1 MLSPRLQTF
10 MALHRAGKFA
20 EAEAGYRDCRRA
32 GIDVVIPLSA
42 LLLQQGRNA
51 EAIVELEPVVAAQPE
66 NFAAVVNLSIALRQ
80 QGEAERAL
88 EYARRACELRPGEA
102 SACNAR
108 GLAALALDENEEA
121 LAALDAGLKSAPGNV
136 PLELHRAKALRNL
149 GRLRDA
155 LAAFER
161 IVKVDPGMLEAW
173 RDLGVVQ
180 ARLGMVGPALAS
192 ATQAR
197 NLAPGDSGV
206 LLEYAVALLR
216 SGRTAEAE
224 QFLERGGGNGG
235 AWLMFGQALLREG
248 NVQGA
253 RKALERAHA
262 LEPDSPYVRHFR
274 AALSGELPEGI
285 ESDYIRGLFDD
296 FADRFESTLVNN
308 LGYGVPKRLPRFLAE
323 QGVETFTDIL
333 DLGCGTGLMG
343 AELAGAGRRIDGVDL
358 SGRMLAVAREKDV
371 YRELHEGEVL
381 AFLQTAPQQWD
392 LIVAADVFIYIRA
405 LEPILAAAWQ
415 RLRPGG
421 HFVFSIERSE
431 GTQTQLIAETGR
443 YRHHVQALCA
453 ALDEAGFI
461 GIRHEDLVIRKES
474 GHPVAGS
481 LLLAQR
487 PLKQA

>member
-1 MLSPRLQTF
+1 MLSPRLQFF
-10 MALHRAGKFA
+10 MALHRAGKFE
-20 EAEAGYRDCRRA
+20 EAEAGYRDCKRS
-32 GIDVVIPLSA
+32 GIDVAIPLSA

-51 EAIVELEPVVAAQPE
+51 EAIIELEPVAAAQPE
-66 NFAAVVNLSIALRQ
+66 NFSAAVNLSIALRQ

-88 EYARRACELRPGEA
+88 DHARRACALRPGDA

-108 GLAALALDENEEA
+108 GLAALAMEGNEEA
-121 LAALDAGLKSAPGNV
+121 LAAFDAGLKSAPGNV

-161 IVKVDPGMLEAW
+161 IVKVAPGMLEAW

-197 NLAPGDSGV
+197 KLAPDDSEV

-235 AWLMFGQALLREG
+235 VWLMFGQALLREG

-253 RKALERAHA
+253 HKAIERAYA
-262 LEPDSPYVRHFR
+262 LEPGSPHVQHFR

-296 FADRFESTLVNN
+296 FADRFESTLVNS
-308 LGYGVPKRLPRFLAE
+308 LGYGVPNRLPVFLAE
-323 QGVETFTDIL
+323 QGVEAFTDIL

-343 AELAGAGRRIDGVDL
+343 VELAGGGRRIDGVDL
-358 SGRMLAVAREKDV
+358 SERMLAVAREKKV
-371 YRELHEGEVL
+371 YRDLHAAEVL
-381 AFLQTAPQQWD
+381 AFLQATQQQWD
-392 LIVAADVFIYIRA
+392 LIVAADVFVYIGA
-405 LEPILAAAWQ
+405 LKSIFAAAWQ

-421 HFVFSIERSE
+421 HFVFSIERSDGAE
-431 GTQTQLIAETGR
+431 TQLVAETGR
-443 YRHHVQALCA
+443 YRHQPQALCA
-453 ALDEAGFI
+453 ALEEAGFI
-461 GIRHEDLVIRKES
+461 GIRQEDIVIRKES

-481 LLLAQR
+481 LMLAQR
-487 PLKQA
+487 PLRLA